1 MEFSFHRLQQ
11 LPYFILQNGRQNTW
25 NSRHSSWTETLHNLN
40 LFFQETD
47 DLLPYSYPRLLHL
60 SFYFHITHEI
70 ERKNSHYEAAWRK
83 SYEWT
88 LPLYGVSQNPLP
100 PYKLSHYCTLN
111 IEDHSIQDIMMKNE
125 RRQIKLCFVGKLRAF
140 SKIVHGIWQVP
151 SEIQV
156 TTGIWNLSSLW
167 NSIHSLSRLS
177 SKYPTLWPWN
187 LEVSQMLQTDNVGNN
202 NEELSIS
209 H

>member
-70 ERKNSHYEAAWRK
+70 ERKNSHYETAWRK

-88 LPLYGVSQNPLP
+88 PPLYGVSQNPLP
-100 PYKLSHYCTLN
+100 PYKLSHNCTLN
-111 IEDHSIQDIMMKNE
+111 IEDHSIQDIMMKKE
-125 RRQIKLCFVGKLRAF
+125 RRQNKTLLCWKTQSFFQNSTWNMTGPLRSTGYYRYLKLVFTLKFDTFTFKTVVKV
-140 SKIVHGIWQVP
+140 SHIVALKP
-151 SEIQV
+151 RS
-156 TTGIWNLSSLW
+156 
-167 NSIHSLSRLS
+167 
-177 SKYPTLWPWN
+177 
-187 LEVSQMLQTDNVGNN
+187 
-202 NEELSIS
+202 
-209 H
+209 